1 MASIIIKDIPTE
13 NENEFIEVSMYY
25 SLGGYN
31 VWTGDN
37 DRRGYWL
44 SVSKVEKGDGW
55 VKQALFEGRK
65 MFLKE
70 VKRKSKKAEKEAL
83 TIAMEKYPEMVRRVY
98 GEVA

>member
-1 MASIIIKDIPTE
+1 MASIIIKNIPTG

-44 SVSKVEKGDGW
+44 SVGMGKTGV
-55 VKQALFEGRK
+55 
-65 MFLKE
+65 
-70 VKRKSKKAEKEAL
+70 
-83 TIAMEKYPEMVRRVY
+83 I
-98 GEVA
+98 